1 MMSELKMLKSSGI
14 GSLLGGS
21 ASGIS
26 VEDEVI
32 VLTSRTNMTEAIL
45 QTGYQVETHQRNGIK
60 NVLLY
65 GKDNPITFLFPEQF
79 LDTISESIKMKI
91 ILSDNKIQSI
101 QVQSKLFKTV
111 KLPEQVLPSR
121 ISLPIGDIL
130 ISLNTDVKISGR
142 QTITCQITPLQ
153 QVYEDLYEDVYAG
166 AQETVSDIILLSFD
180 NENKQRGCDF
190 LNTLMAVFNQYSRNV
205 KVREANQNAKFVR
218 ERLDTI
224 TTELAYLEHKIE
236 TYKKQNNIPEP
247 TLYAKAA
254 ITGYQELESTILET
268 EARLKMLD
276 YSRSL

>member
-1 MMSELKMLKSSGI
+1 MNDENIHIGTLLKQFFGYWKIYVPIGIICLIAAICFLIATSKEYEFTARMQLINDKQGMMSELKMLKSSGI

-153 QVYEDLYEDVYAG
+153 QVYEDLIMKISSA
-166 AQETVSDIILLSFD
+166 
-180 NENKQRGCDF
+180 
-190 LNTLMAVFNQYSRNV
+190 AVTF
-205 KVREANQNAKFVR
+205 
-218 ERLDTI
+218 
-224 TTELAYLEHKIE
+224 
-236 TYKKQNNIPEP
+236 
-247 TLYAKAA
+247 
-254 ITGYQELESTILET
+254 
-268 EARLKMLD
+268 
-276 YSRSL
+276 